1 MSDSNIMW
9 HGIGKLNGNIF
20 CMLTHYIYTGFGMLR
35 KNKFYSLINIIGLG
49 IGITVSLLILVYILN
64 EMSYERFQRHRDNI
78 YRINLLWGSEG
89 SEMKFAGV
97 MPALAPAINAE
108 IPEARLAVRIRRDY
122 DALIT
127 TADNQ
132 KISES
137 NLFFADSGLF
147 DVFSI
152 DLVSGNPKTVLAE
165 PYSIVL
171 TESMAKKYFGNSD
184 PVGKVLNYNK
194 VPLKINGVI
203 ADIPPNTHFMCDFLV
218 SFITLRSMGEKFD
231 QPWNRW
237 GEDLT
242 YVLMKDKVAGAVI
255 LPKLKEL
262 LSHNAGSWLSAK
274 MKFDIQPLRDIH
286 WDTETRGDIGS
297 KGNKTYVLIFLAA
310 AVFILVIA
318 CFNFLNLSISQYL
331 GRIREI
337 GARKT
342 AGALS
347 RHLIAQFIT
356 ESMII
361 ILISSLISVYLF
373 DGIYLKLYSYLG
385 TTFVLGQAVFLLLA
399 ALVIAIVLII
409 GIFSAVYPAV
419 FISGFNPIEILRK
432 ETTGAGKKLVFRKML
447 IIFQFTISIILMI
460 GTIAVFRQLEYM
472 RNSDLG
478 FKKDDVVVL
487 NFPGTTP
494 SVSSRYE
501 VIRDEMLKDQN
512 VKAVSGSYTIPG
524 VQSQMNIS
532 VQIDSA
538 APENA
543 LTMQAIPADFGFVSA
558 LGLTI
563 AEGRDLSR
571 EFSTDRNE
579 SVLLNEEAVKV
590 LGLSKPLGTKLKIP
604 GDDYKN
610 GVRVIGVVKNF
621 HIQSFHNKIVPMIIY
636 INPGMFMQIIARSVP
651 GKAEETL
658 TYFRSAWK
666 NIMPDTPLVTS
677 FLSVNYD
684 NLYNSEKKTGQ
695 VLAIFTLLA
704 LFISCLGLFGFS
716 SFILARQVKSVGI
729 RKVMGARLISI
740 SWQLY
745 GQFLI
750 WIIISGLIACPA
762 AYILVNKWLQNFAF
776 HININFWILFVAIGF
791 NLLITMLT
799 VSFQTWRTA
808 VRNPVEALRYE

>member
-1 MSDSNIMW
+1 MW
-9 HGIGKLNGNIF
+9 HGIGKLNGNYF
-20 CMLTHYIYTGFGMLR
+20 KMLTHYIYTGFGMLK

-49 IGITVSLLILVYILN
+49 VGITVSLLILVYILN
-64 EMSYERFQRHRDNI
+64 EMSYERFQKNRDNI

-89 SEMKFAGV
+89 SEMKFAGA

-108 IPEARLAVRIRRDY
+108 FPEARLAVRIRRDY
-122 DALIT
+122 GAVIT
-127 TADNQ
+127 TSDNQ
-132 KISES
+132 EISES
-137 NLFFADSGLF
+137 NFFFADSGLF

-152 DLVSGNPKTVLAE
+152 NLVRGNPKTVLAE

-171 TESMAKKYFGNSD
+171 SESMAKKYFGTTD
-184 PVGKVLNYNK
+184 PVGKVLNFNK
-194 VPLKINGVI
+194 TPLKISGI
-203 ADIPPNTHFMCDFLV
+203 ISDLPPNTHFRSDFLV
-218 SFITLRSMGEKFD
+218 SFITLRSMGKNFD
-231 QPWNRW
+231 QPWNQW

-242 YVLMKDKVAGAVI
+242 YVLMKDQVAGAAM

-262 LSHNAGSWLSAK
+262 LSRNAGTWLSAK

-297 KGNKTYVLIFLAA
+297 KGNRTYVLIFFAA

-385 TTFVLGQAVFLLLA
+385 TTFVLGQSVFLLLA
-399 ALVIAIVLII
+399 GLVIAIVLII

-419 FISGFNPIEILRK
+419 FISQFNPIEILRK
-432 ETTGAGKKLVFRKML
+432 ETIGAGRRLVFRKVL

-478 FKKDDVVVL
+478 FNKDDVVVL
-487 NFPGTTP
+487 NFPGITP
-494 SVSSRYE
+494 SVRAKYE
-501 VIRDEMLKDQN
+501 VLRDEMLKNQN

-524 VQSQMNIS
+524 VNSQMNIS

-538 APENA
+538 APESA
-543 LTMQAIPADFGFVSA
+543 VIMQAIPADFGFVSA
-558 LGLTI
+558 LGLSL
-563 AEGRDLSR
+563 AEGRDLSTDY
-571 EFSTDRNE
+571 STDRFE
-579 SVLLNEEAVKV
+579 SVLLNEEAVKA
-590 LGLSKPLGTKLKIP
+590 LGLLKPIGTKLKIP

-610 GVRVIGVVKNF
+610 GVKVIGIVKNF
-621 HIQSFHNKIVPMIIY
+621 HVQSFHNKIVPMIIY
-636 INPGMFMQIIARSVP
+636 INPGMFMQVIARSVP
-651 GKAEETL
+651 GKTEEAL

-677 FLSVNYD
+677 FLSVDYD

-695 VLAIFTLLA
+695 VLAIFTILA

-745 GQFLI
+745 GQFLA
-750 WIIISGLIACPA
+750 WIIISGLIACPV
-762 AYILVNKWLQNFAF
+762 AYLLINKWLQNFAY
-776 HININFWILFVAIGF
+776 HKAIGFWILIAAIGF

-799 VSFQTWRTA
+799 VSFQTWRAA